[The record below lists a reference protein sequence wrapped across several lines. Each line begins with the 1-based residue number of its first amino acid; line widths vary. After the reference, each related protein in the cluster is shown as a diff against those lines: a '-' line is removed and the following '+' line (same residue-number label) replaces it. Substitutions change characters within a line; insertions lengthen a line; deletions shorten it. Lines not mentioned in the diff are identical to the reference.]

1 MIFVVVLFLCSVCF
15 DVVVLYAVFML
26 LARWCVGLEPF
37 MVQIITI
44 ISKINIPSGFI
55 CNS

>member
-15 DVVVLYAVFML
+15 DVVVLYAVFLL
-26 LARWCVGLEPF
+26 LASWCVGLEPF

-44 ISKINIPSGFI
+44 ISKIIMQHLDI
-55 CNS
+55 YK

>member
-15 DVVVLYAVFML
+15 YVVVLYVVFLFM
-26 LARWCVGLEPF
+26 ARWFVGLEPF

-44 ISKINIPSGFI
+44 ISKIIMQHLDI
-55 CNS
+55 YK